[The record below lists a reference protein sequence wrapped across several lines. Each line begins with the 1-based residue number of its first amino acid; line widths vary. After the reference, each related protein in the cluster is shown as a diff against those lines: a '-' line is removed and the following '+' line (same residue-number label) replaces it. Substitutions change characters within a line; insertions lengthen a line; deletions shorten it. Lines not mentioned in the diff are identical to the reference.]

1 MQRNVATSLVLIML
15 LSSLAGCLDF
25 NDEINENTDV
35 DDTDSTTEMKTTNAY
50 YVSTSSDAICDSER
64 KEWIYYIEDTE
75 MLMYCNGSTL
85 SPIGSTIPTSIID
98 VVDATPADCA
108 TGGVT
113 IIVGTDDNKDGQ
125 LNENEKDTDYHL
137 CNGQDGMNGADGSD
151 GQNGAD
157 GNDGVDGT
165 DGLNGADGVN
175 GVDAIG
181 CTVIALH
188 DSHYNSIVDCQDSM
202 TYRHEDSSKYS
213 WVEIGNYQ
221 ASPKGCD
228 MGEDECEGYA
238 EIVTYDSDS
247 NTAFYVNA
255 VDSSVDMI
263 SLTDPSSPTMLQRID
278 VSSYGEPN
286 SIAINNGVV
295 AMAVA
300 NGADDMANGY
310 ILTYS
315 TNGTFLN
322 SYTAGVL
329 PDMITFTHSGEY
341 ILSANE
347 GQPNDDYDIDPE
359 GSVTVVEVATGTVT
373 QIDFT
378 SFNND
383 RQTLIDEG
391 VRLYANPGFS
401 TVAQDLEP
409 EYITVSTD
417 DSTAYVI
424 FQENNAFGMID
435 LGTMTLSSIVALG
448 TKDYSEGCYDF
459 SDKDG
464 GVVLTCGAPVS
475 SMYMP
480 DAISL
485 FNADGEDYILT
496 ANEGDSREYEGDNSE
511 WTDEGRA
518 DDLVLNATHWAEMGY
533 DSQDQSDLLEKENL
547 GRLKVSLVD
556 GDHDGDGQVEEI
568 VGFGARS
575 MSIWNSNGELV
586 FDTGDDLTM
595 ITQNYNEYLNPYTAS
610 RNDDKGSEPE
620 GITSG
625 TYGDRTYAFLGLERA
640 GGIAIYDITNPT
652 NAHFDQYLT
661 FADHVS
667 PEGVTFVP
675 SSESPTN
682 QPLLLIA
689 NEVSGTIA
697 IASPVHLSDGAKD
710 PVEEEVGCFA
720 ADTGAHLAIDCEHQY
735 TVMGDSDV
743 HWQLVGEYDSGLGEG
758 ASEIPAYDAASQR
771 AFVVNAVAG
780 SVDIL
785 DLSTPAHPI
794 LVHRIVVNNGE
805 PNSVAVHDGIVAVAV
820 AGTGEEGSGMSK
832 QDAGFAVFMDTD
844 GNAIATVSAGALP
857 DMITFTPDGSAAL
870 VANEGEPNDSY
881 TNDPEGSV
889 SYIDLTNGVS
899 SLTQSDVTHIYFRDF
914 ESQLTAL
921 QADGV
926 RIFGPG
932 ANVSQD
938 LEPEY
943 IAVSSDGL
951 TAMVVLQENNAL
963 AEIDLSTKTV
973 TAIHAL
979 GFKNYSTGMYDFSDK
994 DDGVNFANYN
1004 GVFGMF
1010 MPDAMSSFTI
1020 NGETFYVTAN
1030 EGDARD
1036 YWFDAADETECLAA
1050 GGLEYDDDDGCLA
1063 YSEEMRLD
1071 DFDLDDTTFPD
1082 EDELLHKTQLGRLKT
1097 TTANN
1102 CGDTDDD
1109 GDLDFVCSYGAR
1121 SFTIWD
1127 SNGDLVWDS
1136 GDQISHL
1143 VASNGE
1149 WINGY
1154 TGSRN
1159 DDKGAEPEGITVG
1172 QAYGN
1177 TYAFVG
1183 LERAGGIMIFDI
1195 SNPNAPVFNQYVYL
1209 PDHVSPEGLAF
1220 VSGADSPNG
1229 APMLIVAHEVS
1240 GTIAILQPLFV

>member
-125 LNENEKDTDYHL
+125 LNQNEKDTDYHL

-157 GNDGVDGT
+157 GNDGADGT

-263 SLTDPSSPTMLQRID
+263 SLADPSSPTMLQRID

-464 GVVLTCGAPVS
+464 G
-475 SMYMP
+475 
-480 DAISL
+480 
-485 FNADGEDYILT
+485 
-496 ANEGDSREYEGDNSE
+496 
-511 WTDEGRA
+511 
-518 DDLVLNATHWAEMGY
+518 
-533 DSQDQSDLLEKENL
+533 Q
-547 GRLKVSLVD
+547 
-556 GDHDGDGQVEEI
+556 
-568 VGFGARS
+568 
-575 MSIWNSNGELV
+575 
-586 FDTGDDLTM
+586 
-595 ITQNYNEYLNPYTAS
+595 
-610 RNDDKGSEPE
+610 
-620 GITSG
+620 
-625 TYGDRTYAFLGLERA
+625 
-640 GGIAIYDITNPT
+640 
-652 NAHFDQYLT
+652 
-661 FADHVS
+661 
-667 PEGVTFVP
+667 
-675 SSESPTN
+675 
-682 QPLLLIA
+682 
-689 NEVSGTIA
+689 
-697 IASPVHLSDGAKD
+697 
-710 PVEEEVGCFA
+710 
-720 ADTGAHLAIDCEHQY
+720 
-735 TVMGDSDV
+735 
-743 HWQLVGEYDSGLGEG
+743 
-758 ASEIPAYDAASQR
+758 
-771 AFVVNAVAG
+771 
-780 SVDIL
+780 
-785 DLSTPAHPI
+785 
-794 LVHRIVVNNGE
+794 
-805 PNSVAVHDGIVAVAV
+805 
-820 AGTGEEGSGMSK
+820 
-832 QDAGFAVFMDTD
+832 
-844 GNAIATVSAGALP
+844 
-857 DMITFTPDGSAAL
+857 
-870 VANEGEPNDSY
+870 
-881 TNDPEGSV
+881 
-889 SYIDLTNGVS
+889 
-899 SLTQSDVTHIYFRDF
+899 
-914 ESQLTAL
+914 
-921 QADGV
+921 
-926 RIFGPG
+926 
-932 ANVSQD
+932 
-938 LEPEY
+938 
-943 IAVSSDGL
+943 
-951 TAMVVLQENNAL
+951 
-963 AEIDLSTKTV
+963 
-973 TAIHAL
+973 
-979 GFKNYSTGMYDFSDK
+979 
-994 DDGVNFANYN
+994 
-1004 GVFGMF
+1004 
-1010 MPDAMSSFTI
+1010 
-1020 NGETFYVTAN
+1020 
-1030 EGDARD
+1030 
-1036 YWFDAADETECLAA
+1036 
-1050 GGLEYDDDDGCLA
+1050 
-1063 YSEEMRLD
+1063 
-1071 DFDLDDTTFPD
+1071 
-1082 EDELLHKTQLGRLKT
+1082 
-1097 TTANN
+1097 
-1102 CGDTDDD
+1102 
-1109 GDLDFVCSYGAR
+1109 
-1121 SFTIWD
+1121 
-1127 SNGDLVWDS
+1127 
-1136 GDQISHL
+1136 
-1143 VASNGE
+1143 
-1149 WINGY
+1149 
-1154 TGSRN
+1154 
-1159 DDKGAEPEGITVG
+1159 
-1172 QAYGN
+1172 
-1177 TYAFVG
+1177 
-1183 LERAGGIMIFDI
+1183 
-1195 SNPNAPVFNQYVYL
+1195 
-1209 PDHVSPEGLAF
+1209 
-1220 VSGADSPNG
+1220 
-1229 APMLIVAHEVS
+1229 
-1240 GTIAILQPLFV
+1240 